1 MSKYVKNFFR
11 CLMDCK
17 ASITKSKNIQAGK
30 VWLMVKDFA
39 CKGEYSG
46 YRKAGTLAELTINGY
61 SDTYIAAKLEINEG
75 TVRVHRREISNEL
88 FRLFGDDFLALL
100 ADYSNNVEE
109 VEKRTDIVRN
119 FNVHASDLIALEI
132 LEIANSYEFEPVQF
146 KLSDCQDEIRFLKT
160 HSRKE
165 IRNNLK
171 NLDINKLHYLISIL
185 DNSEGTPSDRC
196 ALLSIMS

>member
-17 ASITKSKNIQAGK
+17 SSITKSGNVSAGRIW
-30 VWLMVKDFA
+30 VLVRNFA

-46 YRKAGTLAELTINGY
+46 YKKAGTLAELTINGY
-61 SDTYIAAKLEINEG
+61 SDTYIAAKLEINES

-88 FRLFGDDFLALL
+88 FRLFGEDFLVLL
-100 ADYSNNVEE
+100 ADYSNNIDE
-109 VEKRTDIVRN
+109 VEKRADIVRN

-132 LEIANSYEFEPVQF
+132 LEIANSYEFETVEF
-146 KLSDCQDEIRFLKT
+146 NLSDCQDEIRFLKT
-160 HSRKE
+160 HSRKN
-165 IRNNLK
+165 IREGLK

-185 DNSEGTPSDRC
+185 NNSDGTPSDRY